1 MHSYLPC
8 RFVSILSSLNS
19 PIQDVHNIIV
29 HGARKPGTAPAISH
43 DNFHRVHG
51 AQVAVLCG
59 TCRKPVLTRRKP
71 VETRSAIRT
80 DHVSHVLEK
89 V

>member
-1 MHSYLPC
+1 MSTTLHYM
-8 RFVSILSSLNS
+8 V
-19 PIQDVHNIIV
+19 
-29 HGARKPGTAPAISH
+29 PGNQETAPAISH

-59 TCRKPVLTRRKP
+59 TCRKPVLTRRKL
-71 VETRSAIRT
+71 VETRSAIRK

-89 V
+89 NDCKSLVF

>member
-1 MHSYLPC
+1 MSTTLHYM
-8 RFVSILSSLNS
+8 V
-19 PIQDVHNIIV
+19 
-29 HGARKPGTAPAISH
+29 PGNQETAPEISH

-59 TCRKPVLTRRKP
+59 TCGKPVLTGRKL
-71 VETRSAIRT
+71 VETRSAIRK
-80 DHVSHVLEK
+80 DHVSHVFEN